1 MKHFYQDILGYTYP
15 QNLIFFD
22 MVIPKLPN
30 NSTWVELGSWTGK
43 STAYCVVELY
53 NANKLG
59 KFVCVD
65 TWEGSPIH
73 FTRDTLP
80 HGLDNIDDLYTTFL
94 KNTNPIKDRITPIK
108 SLSWEVADQFEDESV
123 DFVYI
128 DADHSYE
135 SVTKDLIAWWPKV
148 KTGSYFG
155 GDDFTKGHP
164 DVIRATRD
172 FFKDLKRKV
181 RKKGRCWYV
190 QKV

>member
-1 MKHFYQDILGYTYP
+1 
-15 QNLIFFD
+15 
-22 MVIPKLPN
+22 
-30 NSTWVELGSWTGK
+30 
-43 STAYCVVELY
+43 
-53 NANKLG
+53 
-59 KFVCVD
+59 
-65 TWEGSPIH
+65 
-73 FTRDTLP
+73 LP
-80 HGLDNIDDLYTTFL
+80 HDLDNIDDLYTTFL

-123 DFVYI
+123 DFVYV
-128 DADHSYE
+128 DADHRYE
-135 SVTKDLIAWWPKV
+135 SVIKDLLAWWPKV